1 MIRHDLPSGTI
12 WEGDWLQAPLPGGYT
27 MAEVDGPYAL
37 GKAAWDRMNI
47 DGLAE
52 WYAPHL
58 ARLTS
63 LMLPSSTVY
72 LWNTAEGWARLDPV
86 MRGLGWTFESL
97 VTWYKPNAQAQ
108 KATDGVRG
116 WPDMT
121 EVCGMYTRQGWAR
134 PGGAGQII
142 AYAAGESDRNE
153 IRKWLYA
160 ERQRAG
166 LRGEALEVAVNEAGG
181 KGNMICRHSFTESQW
196 CLPTFD
202 QWKALHVA
210 WNRRG
215 LPEGR
220 PYLQRSERGR
230 VWDVE
235 CEADHEA
242 LRSEYEALRSE
253 YEALRS
259 EYEAARSPFVLPAGV
274 TNLWTHPQ
282 VSGAERL
289 IGPDGQA
296 LHPCQKPL
304 LFAERMV
311 QASTR
316 PGDRVLVPFGG
327 TCRIATYL
335 ERLRRMEPE
344 NARFHDTCELNA
356 DGKDY
361 LGAVL
366 GRMGEDSGKAGQMSL
381 FGAR

>member
-1 MIRHDLPSGTI
+1 MIRHELPSGVI
-12 WEGDWLQAPLPGGYT
+12 WEGDWMEAPLQGGYS

-47 DGLAE
+47 DGLAD
-52 WYAPHL
+52 WYTPHIT
-58 ARLTS
+58 RLTS

-166 LRGEALEVAVNEAGG
+166 LRGDALEEAVNEAGG

-220 PYLQRSERGR
+220 PYLQRNEHAR
-230 VWDVE
+230 VWDVG
-235 CEADHEA
+235 CEADH
-242 LRSEYEALRSE
+242 EALRSE

-289 IGPDGQA
+289 TGPDGQA

-344 NARFHDTCELNA
+344 NARYHDTAELNQ

-366 GRMGEDSGKAGQMSL
+366 GRMGEDTGKAGQMSL

>member
-1 MIRHDLPSGTI
+1 
-12 WEGDWLQAPLPGGYT
+12 
-27 MAEVDGPYAL
+27 
-37 GKAAWDRMNI
+37 
-47 DGLAE
+47 
-52 WYAPHL
+52 
-58 ARLTS
+58 
-63 LMLPSSTVY
+63 
-72 LWNTAEGWARLDPV
+72 
-86 MRGLGWTFESL
+86 
-97 VTWYKPNAQAQ
+97 
-108 KATDGVRG
+108 
-116 WPDMT
+116 
-121 EVCGMYTRQGWAR
+121 
-134 PGGAGQII
+134 
-142 AYAAGESDRNE
+142 
-153 IRKWLYA
+153 
-160 ERQRAG
+160 
-166 LRGEALEVAVNEAGG
+166 
-181 KGNMICRHSFTESQW
+181 MICRHSFTESQW

-202 QWKALHVA
+202 QWKALHAA

-220 PYLQRSERGR
+220 PYLQRSERSR
-230 VWDVE
+230 VWDVG

-242 LRSEYEALRSE
+242 LRSDHEALRSE

-282 VSGAERL
+282 VAGSERL
-289 IGPDGQA
+289 TGPDGQA

-304 LFAERMV
+304 LFAARMV

-344 NARFHDTCELNA
+344 NARYHDTCELNA

-366 GRMGEDSGKAGQMSL
+366 GRIGEDTGKAGQMSL

>member
-1 MIRHDLPSGTI
+1 MIRHELRSGVI
-12 WEGDWLQAPLPGGYT
+12 WEGDWLEAPLEPGYT

-47 DGLAE
+47 DGLAD
-52 WYAPHL
+52 WYRPHL
-58 ARLTS
+58 ERLTG
-63 LMLPSSTVY
+63 LMAPSSSVY
-72 LWNTAEGWARLDPV
+72 LWNTAEGWARLDPE
-86 MRGLGWTFESL
+86 MRRLGWTFDSL
-97 VTWYKPNAQAQ
+97 IIWYKPNGQAQ

-121 EVCGMYTRQGWAR
+121 EVCGFYSRQGWAK
-134 PGGAGQII
+134 PGGAAQVI

-160 ERQRAG
+160 ERQRAA
-166 LRGEALEVAVNEAGG
+166 LRGDALEQAVNEAGG

-202 QWKALHVA
+202 QWKSLHIA
-210 WNRRG
+210 WNLRG
-215 LPEGR
+215 DPEGR
-220 PYLQRSERGR
+220 PYLQRSERAR
-230 VWDVE
+230 VWDVGG
-235 CEADHEA
+235 EADHEA

-259 EYEAARSPFVLPAGV
+259 EYEAARTPFMLPSGV

-282 VSGAERL
+282 VAGPDRL
-289 IGPDGQA
+289 LGPDGQA

-316 PGDRVLVPFGG
+316 PGDWILVPFGG

-335 ERLRRMEPE
+335 ERLSRTHPEEMRR
-344 NARFHDTCELNA
+344 HDTAELNQ

-361 LGAVL
+361 LSAVL
-366 GRMGEDSGKAGQMSL
+366 GRMAETGAKAGQMSL
-381 FGAR
+381 FGAP